1 MFSSSWAK
9 ILKCFSE
16 FVRSPRVTTPN
27 TRLLVGRCCLT
38 GDLCSDGY
46 FYRFTHF
53 FDVALKRGDLE
64 GAVST
69 CWSVAADLH
78 EIRQR
83 GETPASHTMRL
94 LAAGGC

>member
-1 MFSSSWAK
+1 MGQNFEMF
-9 ILKCFSE
+9 FR
-16 FVRSPRVTTPN
+16 VRTVTKSNHAQYALAGGEMLPN
-27 TRLLVGRCCLT
+27 GRSLFRRLLL
-38 GDLCSDGY
+38 
-46 FYRFTHF
+46 RFTHF
-53 FDVALKRGDLE
+53 FGVALKRGDLE